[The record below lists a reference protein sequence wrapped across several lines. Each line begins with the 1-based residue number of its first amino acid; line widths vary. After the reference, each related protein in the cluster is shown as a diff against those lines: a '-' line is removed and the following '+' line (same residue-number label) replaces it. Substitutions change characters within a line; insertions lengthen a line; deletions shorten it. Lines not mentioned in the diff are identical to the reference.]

1 MTVLIAYAS
10 RHASTWGIAERI
22 AARLRRLG
30 HVVDVKT
37 VDEVGDIEHYDAFV
51 IGSAVYYGR
60 WLVPAVDLVRRHR
73 ALLAKRPVWLFSSGS
88 LGDQPGQESGRVGEL
103 RRAIEPR
110 GHRVFGGALDR
121 RRLGIGER
129 LVVRAVKAPE
139 GDFRPW
145 EEIDAWA
152 DAIAAQLA
160 GRRSTAN
167 LEVAKR

>member
-22 AARLRRLG
+22 AGRLRRLG
-30 HVVDVKT
+30 HEVDVKT
-37 VDEVGDIEHYDAFV
+37 VEEVGDVDRYDAFV

-60 WLVPAVDLVRRHR
+60 WLGPAVDLVRRHGTV
-73 ALLAKRPVWLFSSGS
+73 LAERPVWLFSSGP
-88 LGDQPGQESGRVGEL
+88 LGDQAGQEPAQVGEL
-103 RRAIEPR
+103 RGAIEPR

-121 RRLGIGER
+121 RQLGITER
-129 LVVRAVKAPE
+129 LVARMVKAPE

-152 DAIAAQLA
+152 DTIAAQLA
-160 GRRSTAN
+160 GWRSAAD